1 MKLDY
6 VLTAVNENKF
16 IYYREN
22 AIKEYKQIAIV
33 YNIALPWTWQEIFQ
47 IKSLE
52 DIKERL
58 KKINKGINYVYLYN

>member
-1 MKLDY
+1 MIPLNKNYFTKNILEITD
-6 VLTAVNENKF
+6 NKF

-33 YNIALPWTWQEIFQ
+33 YNIALPSTWQEIFQ

-52 DIKERL
+52 DIKER
-58 KKINKGINYVYLYN
+58 

>member
-33 YNIALPWTWQEIFQ
+33 YNIALP
-47 IKSLE
+47 
-52 DIKERL
+52 
-58 KKINKGINYVYLYN
+58 